1 MQTTD
6 TLKSSPRSDE
16 PRLLH
21 STPEGACQ
29 RVHRHYAFLVG
40 PSSTPARC
48 RDWMHGTYGG
58 QDKAVVVT
66 TPSAA
71 LLFVACLSIR
81 LPAPDAKF
89 EELSVEL
96 FGEGASNK

>member
-1 MQTTD
+1 
-6 TLKSSPRSDE
+6 
-16 PRLLH
+16 
-21 STPEGACQ
+21 
-29 RVHRHYAFLVG
+29 
-40 PSSTPARC
+40 
-48 RDWMHGTYGG
+48 MHGTYGG

-96 FGEGASNK
+96 FGEGASNQ

>member
-1 MQTTD
+1 M
-6 TLKSSPRSDE
+6 S
-16 PRLLH
+16 RLPLFWRLA
-21 STPEGACQ
+21 PFPFAG
-29 RVHRHYAFLVG
+29 VPIRHYAFLVG

-96 FGEGASNK
+96 FGEGASNQ